1 MASDP
6 LYKNP
11 RMQLRM
17 QITKCYENFN
27 ADNCRK
33 ARDSLKELQ
42 RLNIEH

>member
-6 LYKNP
+6 TYKST

-27 ADNCRK
+27 PENCRK
-33 ARDSLKELQ
+33 ARDSIKELR
-42 RLNIEH
+42 RLTDEH